1 MQQPVTVESHRLS
14 RMHAEWE
21 TATIN
26 LTKSVISARTAT
38 KEEEVLCASLM
49 ESGQMYQH
57 VRVSMNHGNLDIIP

>member
-1 MQQPVTVESHRLS
+1 MQQPVTVESRRLS

-38 KEEEVLCASLM
+38 KEEEVQYASLM
-49 ESGQMYQH
+49 ESGLMHQH
-57 VRVSMNHGNLDIIP
+57 VQVSIDNGNFIQ